1 MFHLGLNFFYESS
14 CWCVAPGWFNVSAE
28 RRVEGAFQH
37 CCKEPPLLVEKRKA
51 TLKVAELCKGAWC
64 RRRSS
69 HLFHLVVFRIAIHV
83 GNQISVTS
91 ASSLL
96 HGHDISI
103 RRFPDLVHHVV
114 VFCIFLV
121 WDSCYTGSSLQAFQA
136 PLSPTKLL
144 LAIRSSYP
152 RLNQFWPTDFC
163 HLRRRSNFLICLIAI
178 FWTEFT
184 NHIFFLF
191 GSRLFR
197 KLGTRILLPPALLSK
212 QQDSPQLP
220 QWIVNPFRT
229 TQAHQTR
236 SVLFT

>member
-1 MFHLGLNFFYESS
+1 MLHRVDSMCPLKDELKVLFNI
-14 CWCVAPGWFNVSAE
+14 VAKS
-28 RRVEGAFQH
+28 
-37 CCKEPPLLVEKRKA
+37 PPLLVEKRKA

-178 FWTEFT
+178 FGL
-184 NHIFFLF
+184 NLQIIFFSSLAQGCF
-191 GSRLFR
+191 ESR
-197 KLGTRILLPPALLSK
+197 I
-212 QQDSPQLP
+212 
-220 QWIVNPFRT
+220 
-229 TQAHQTR
+229 R
-236 SVLFT
+236 S